1 MVTWAQLGWVGLG
14 VLAVVVVVAGLSFL
28 LRIGAAMFTDKVD

>member
-1 MVTWAQLGWVGLG
+1 MVTWAQLGWIGLG
-14 VLAVVVVVAGLSFL
+14 IGGVILLVVIAGFL